1 MFVKG
6 IIKINFLWMFFVL
19 LFFLLF
25 QIIFE
30 KTEDLKGFNGI
41 H

>member
-1 MFVKG
+1 MDVFCSS
-6 IIKINFLWMFFVL
+6 I
-19 LFFLLF
+19 FLLF